1 MRYQTTFKNING
13 KEYTFY
19 IPIKDTDL
27 ESDPIPFTLT
37 NDVTIRVSSNSL
49 FAPIKSRSLSFT
61 MLSKD
66 YYMGLYQAESRKA
79 QVTITDD
86 EDNIIFRGYIQPN
99 VYSQNFTYIDE
110 ITIEAVDAISTAKDF
125 DWVNTYKYES
135 IFDIIQLI
143 ISECGYEGNLYIPQ
157 TYEKINGNNISGE
170 LLKQLYIS
178 SANFIDDDE
187 KHTPNKHYDVLEEI
201 LNFLGWTLTIDGDD
215 IWLIDYRALNAG
227 PVTYNIYDIQTGLVD
242 INNADITLDETTA
255 LTLEDRAA
263 GTSQLDIDDVYNKI
277 EISDNV
283 YEIDE
288 VSPDIFEDK
297 WHISI
302 NDEQNFDYNGQKWI
316 KKDRSG
322 WLWWAKT
329 TTKETGYDYQTICRL
344 DESSGWK
351 HKYYRK
357 APTKV
362 NNEWVFTEL
371 DSYYDENSP
380 SRFTVGKINQYCNT
394 AGCLIQHHAYRPNTG
409 NQLPTSLDWENL
421 LTFFIL
427 DDTCDNNCLKTIYD
441 LEKWELPVLEYTT
454 TEEVMYRPSSG
465 ISWITIKG
473 DLYYQN
479 NKGADDKNKHP
490 FTIINYDEYYYAT
503 APVDKAVDVKSDS
516 EYMGVHREISKK
528 GDIPDNYGSG
538 WECWKMKLQI
548 GDKYWNGSEWTT
560 TESTFYI
567 NYNNGPSYEPESK
580 EYLPTFDWAS
590 PVNRSSF
597 KDRVGVD
604 GYCIPICSESD
615 DPGWTKYGES
625 PTKGILKLTIYI
637 PSLLP
642 QSMKNLV
649 IAGHMYAEI
658 LSYIL
663 NLNYNYSNESV
674 PWCVFCKDF
683 ELGYVY
689 TDTGAWWNSHE
700 DSNKKDKVYYGYI
713 DDNYVKDF
721 SRLELKVNTTSKDKP
736 ISRSYVTL
744 DSGYLETL
752 KHKCGDTSKVQE
764 YNVVD
769 LYLDHHSDKKIM
781 YKCNLHGLQKPYN
794 KFTTNNLSGT
804 FVIDKQNYDLYNDNN
819 SINMIVF

>member
-1 MRYQTTFKNING
+1 MIYTSTFKNING
-13 KEYTFY
+13 KEYTFS
-19 IPIKDTDL
+19 IPIRGTST
-27 ESDPIPFTLT
+27 ESIVPFTLT
-37 NDVTIRVSSNSL
+37 NDVNIRVSSGSL

-66 YYMGLYQAESRKA
+66 YYMGLYQAESRSA
-79 QVTITDD
+79 EVTVTDD
-86 EDNIIFRGYIQPN
+86 EDVVIFRGYVQPN

-110 ITIEAVDAISTAKDF
+110 ITIEAVDAISSAKDF
-125 DWVNTYKYES
+125 DWVNTNQYET
-135 IFDIIQLI
+135 IFDILQLI
-143 ISECGYEGNLYIPQ
+143 ISECGYQGSLYVPQ
-157 TYEKINGNNISGE
+157 VYTKINDSDFTGE
-170 LLKQLYIS
+170 LLNQLYIS

-227 PVTYNIYDIQTGLVD
+227 SVTYKQYDIQTGD
-242 INNADITLDETTA
+242 YQDDITVNETTA

-297 WHISI
+297 WHISV
-302 NDEQNFDYNGQKWI
+302 NEEKNFDYNGQKWV
-316 KKDRSG
+316 KTDRSG

-329 TTKETGYDYQTICRL
+329 TKREMGYDYQTICRM
-344 DESSGWK
+344 DEASGWT
-351 HKYYRK
+351 HKFYKRSNQ
-357 APTKV
+357 TL
-362 NNEWVFTEL
+362 L

-380 SRFTVGKINQYCNT
+380 SQFTSAPINKYCNT
-394 AGCLIQHHAYRPNTG
+394 TGCLIQHHAYRPNTG

-427 DDTCDNNCLKTIYD
+427 DDTCNNVTINT
-441 LEKWELPVLEYTT
+441 LSNWELPVLEYTT
-454 TEEVMYRPSSG
+454 TEEVMYKPSSG
-465 ISWITIKG
+465 TSWITIKG

-479 NKGADDKNKHP
+479 NKGSGEKNKNP
-490 FTIINYDEYYYAT
+490 FTIINYDAHYYAT
-503 APVDKAVDVKSDS
+503 APVDKAVDVKGDS
-516 EYMGVHREISKK
+516 MYMGVHRDISKK
-528 GDIPDNYGSG
+528 GEIPEHYGEG

-548 GDKYWNGSEWTT
+548 GDKYWNGTEWTT
-560 TESTFYI
+560 TESTFYV
-567 NYNNGPSYEPESK
+567 NYNNGPSYEPESQ

-590 PVNRSSF
+590 PVNNSNY

-604 GYCIPICSESD
+604 GYCIPIASD
-615 DPGWTKYGES
+615 DDNA
-625 PTKGILKLTIYI
+625 PTKGILKLTLYT
-637 PSLLP
+637 PSLMP
-642 QSMKNLV
+642 VSMKNLV

-658 LSYIL
+658 LAYIL
-663 NLNYNYSNESV
+663 NTNYSFSNETA

-700 DSNKKDKVYYGYI
+700 DSNKTDKVYYGYI
-713 DDNYVKDF
+713 NDDYVKDF

-752 KHKCGDTSKVQE
+752 KHGCGDTSKVQE
-764 YNVVD
+764 YNIVD